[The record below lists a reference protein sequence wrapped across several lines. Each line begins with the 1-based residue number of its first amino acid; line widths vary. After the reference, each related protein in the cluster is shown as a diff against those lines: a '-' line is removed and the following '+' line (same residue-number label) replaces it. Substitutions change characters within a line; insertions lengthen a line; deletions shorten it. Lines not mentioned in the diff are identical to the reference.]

1 MPRRL
6 PPLNSLRAFEVVA
19 RHETFR
25 AAAEEL
31 HVTAAA
37 VIQQVKALEG
47 YLGRKLLRRHSRG
60 YSLTP
65 EAAAGLE
72 QLRNGFELLAA
83 AVEAM
88 AHSGHRV
95 LTVSAVPSLSAE
107 WLVPRLYRFREQHPE
122 IDVLLHPSEELVDL
136 QRSRVDLGIRYGS
149 GSYPGLVSERL
160 FYDEIFPIY
169 SPRLLK
175 GRRQLKEPS
184 DLRGQPLIHTEWTP
198 ETGHWPGWSDW
209 LRAAGVTGIDA
220 SRGLRFSDGA
230 LVIQA
235 AVSGQ
240 GVALGSKALALE
252 HLAAGRLIRPFEL
265 SLVTDFAYYVVCES
279 SRVDEPDLTAF
290 RRWIVSEAQREPRR
304 KRALPGTAQVLST
317 SRQRKL

>member
-1 MPRRL
+1 
-6 PPLNSLRAFEVVA
+6 VT

-37 VIQQVKALEG
+37 VIQQIKALEDH
-47 YLGRKLLRRHSRG
+47 LGRKLLRRHSRG

-65 EAAAGLE
+65 DGVAGLE
-72 QLRNGFELLAA
+72 HLRNAFDQLSS

-88 AHSGHRV
+88 SCGGHRM
-95 LTVSAVPSLSAE
+95 LTVSAVPSLCAE
-107 WLVPRLYRFREQHPE
+107 WLVPRLYRFREQHPD

-136 QRSRVDLGIRYGS
+136 EHSRVDLGIRYGS
-149 GSYPGLVSERL
+149 GRYPGLVSERL
-160 FYDEIFPIY
+160 FYDEIFPVY
-169 SPRLLK
+169 SPRMLK
-175 GRRQLKEPS
+175 GRRPLKQPG
-184 DLRGQPLIHTEWTP
+184 DLKGLPLIHTQWTP

-209 LRAAGVTGIDA
+209 LRAAGVTTVVNVGK
-220 SRGLRFSDGA
+220 GLRFSDGA

-240 GVALGSKALALE
+240 GVALGSKPLASE

-265 SLVTDFAYYVVCES
+265 SLVTDFAYYITCAK
-279 SRVDEPDLTAF
+279 SRAEEPDLRAF
-290 RRWIVSEAQREPRR
+290 RRWVLSEAQQEPRR
-304 KRALPGTAQVLST
+304 K
-317 SRQRKL
+317 

>member
-6 PPLNSLRAFEVVA
+6 PPLSSLRAFEVVA

-37 VIQQVKALEG
+37 VIQQIKALEG
-47 YLGRKLLRRHSRG
+47 FVGRKLLRRHSRG

-65 EAAAGLE
+65 DGVAGLE
-72 QLRNGFELLAA
+72 ALRNGFDQLAA

-88 AHSGHRV
+88 TSGGHRV

-107 WLVPRLYRFREQHPE
+107 WLVPRLHRFRELHPD
-122 IDVLLHPSEELVDL
+122 IDVLLHPSVELVDL
-136 QRSRVDLGIRYGS
+136 KHSRVDLGVRYGS
-149 GSYPGLVSERL
+149 GSYPGLLAERL
-160 FYDEIFPIY
+160 FDDEIFPVY
-169 SPRLLK
+169 SPRMLN
-175 GRRQLKEPS
+175 GRRPLKSPS
-184 DLRGQPLIHTEWTP
+184 DLRSHPLIHTEWTP

-209 LRAAGVTGIDA
+209 LRAAGVTGVNV
-220 SRGLRFSDGA
+220 SKGLRFSDGA

-240 GVALGSKALALE
+240 GVALGSRALALD
-252 HLAAGRLIRPFEL
+252 HLTAGRLIRPFEL
-265 SLVTDFAYYVVCES
+265 SLVTDFAYYIVCSKDRAE
-279 SRVDEPDLTAF
+279 EPDVMAF
-290 RRWIVSEAQREPRR
+290 RQWVISEARGEPRR
-304 KRALPGTAQVLST
+304 R
-317 SRQRKL
+317 R

>member
-6 PPLNSLRAFEVVA
+6 PPLSSLRAFEVVA

-47 YLGRKLLRRHSRG
+47 FVGRKLLRRHSRG

-65 EAAAGLE
+65 EGAAGLE
-72 QLRNGFELLAA
+72 ALRNGFDQLWA
-83 AVEAM
+83 AVDTM
-88 AHSGHRV
+88 TSGGRRV
-95 LTVSAVPSLSAE
+95 LTVSAVPSLCAE
-107 WLVPRLYRFREQHPE
+107 WLVPRLHLFREQHPD
-122 IDVLLHPSEELVDL
+122 IDVLVHPSVELVDL
-136 QRSRVDLGIRYGS
+136 EHSRVDLGIRCGS
-149 GSYPGLVSERL
+149 GCYPGLVSERL
-160 FYDEIFPIY
+160 FNDEIFPVY
-169 SPRLLK
+169 SPRMLK
-175 GRRQLKEPS
+175 GRRPLKSPS
-184 DLRGQPLIHTEWTP
+184 DLRVHPLIHTEWTP

-209 LRAAGVTGIDA
+209 LRAAGVTGVNVNK
-220 SRGLRFSDGA
+220 GLRFSDGA

-240 GVALGSKALALE
+240 GVALGSKALALD

-265 SLVTDFAYYVVCES
+265 SLATDFAYYIVCS
-279 SRVDEPDLTAF
+279 KSRAEEPDLTAF
-290 RRWIVSEAQREPRR
+290 RRWVISEAQGEPRR
-304 KRALPGTAQVLST
+304 TTGRGP
-317 SRQRKL
+317 RRH

>member
-37 VIQQVKALEG
+37 VIQQVKALEDH
-47 YLGRKLLRRHSRG
+47 LGRKLLRRHSRG

-65 EAAAGLE
+65 DGAAGLE
-72 QLRNGFELLAA
+72 YLRNGFEQLSS

-88 AHSGHRV
+88 TSGGHHV

-107 WLVPRLYRFREQHPE
+107 WLVPRLYRFREQYPD

-136 QRSRVDLGIRYGS
+136 EHSRVDLGIRYGS

-160 FYDEIFPIY
+160 FHDEIFPVY
-169 SPRLLK
+169 NPRMLK
-175 GRRQLKEPS
+175 GRRPLKKPS

-209 LRAAGVTGIDA
+209 LRAAGVTGVA
-220 SRGLRFSDGA
+220 VGKGLRFSDGA

-265 SLVTDFAYYVVCES
+265 SLVTDFAYYVVCAKARAE
-279 SRVDEPDLTAF
+279 EPDLVAF
-290 RRWIVSEAQREPRR
+290 RRWVLSEAQREPRR
-304 KRALPGTAQVLST
+304 K
-317 SRQRKL
+317 